1 VNRIPVSQIDVVPS
15 NSIISGNLPV
25 YVFCRILAP
34 DALYWMTL
42 WHAYSRLVRFG
53 YSFYGENVLYKQWYV

>member
-1 VNRIPVSQIDVVPS
+1 MPVSQMDVVPS
-15 NSIISGNLPV
+15 NEIMSGNLSLDKF
-25 YVFCRILAP
+25 FCTVAP